1 MDIVTLSIIFI
12 VTIGFIVLSTTRW
25 HLHPFLAL
33 IFAAYGVGTATGVP
47 LLELEETIR
56 EGFGNILGYIGLV
69 ILFGTLIGTILEK
82 TNAAITMANAIQR
95 KLGKRHPAL
104 AMTLIGY
111 IVSIPV
117 FCDSA
122 FVILSSLRRS
132 LISKTGSSAISV
144 TIALSAGLYASH
156 TFVPPTPGPIAAAAN
171 LGISDNLGLVIAVGL
186 VISLSAAFAG
196 YGWAR
201 FVGSRYKTDEDRE
214 FEDMDYEAPE
224 NLPPATKA
232 FAPIFVPILL
242 IAMGSVANFPSFPLG
257 QDTLF
262 AVFSFLGKPL
272 NALIIGFFLAM
283 RLMPALNKETLNDW
297 ISDGLKSAA
306 LIIMITGAGGAFGQ
320 VLKQTPIAELI
331 GGSLSEMN
339 VSLLLPFII
348 AAVLKTAQG
357 SSTVA
362 MVTTSAIIAPLLG
375 DLGLDT
381 DMGTVLAVMA
391 VGAGAMTISHAN
403 DSYFWVV
410 TQFSGMDVST
420 AYKTHT
426 MATLIQGL
434 VALTVLLLLSL
445 FLL

>member
-1 MDIVTLSIIFI
+1 MDLLTLSIIFI
-12 VTIGFIVLSTTRW
+12 VTIVFIVISTTRW

-33 IFAAYGVGTATGVP
+33 IFAAYGVGIATGVP
-47 LLELEETIR
+47 LLKLGETIR
-56 EGFGNILGYIGLV
+56 VGFGNILGYIGLV

-82 TNAAITMANAIQR
+82 SHAAISMANFIQR
-95 KLGKRHPAL
+95 RLGERHPAL

-122 FVILSSLRRS
+122 FVILSSLRKS
-132 LISKTGSSAISV
+132 LISKTGASAVAV
-144 TIALSAGLYASH
+144 TIALSTGLYASH

-171 LGISDNLGLVIAVGL
+171 LGISDNLGMVIVVGL
-186 VISLSAAFAG
+186 LVSLCAALAG
-196 YGWAR
+196 YSWSRYIGD
-201 FVGSRYKTDEDRE
+201 RYKTDEDLQLSVT
-214 FEDMDYEAPE
+214 DYEEPA
-224 NLPPATKA
+224 NLPSTGKA

-242 IAMGSVANFPSFPLG
+242 IALGSVANFPSHPFG
-257 QDTLF
+257 QEGLFTLF
-262 AVFSFLGKPL
+262 AFLGKPI

-297 ISDGLKSAA
+297 MSDGLQSAG

-320 VLKQTPIAELI
+320 VLKATPMAELI
-331 GGSLSEMN
+331 GGSLDGMN
-339 VSLLLPFII
+339 ISLLLPFIL
-348 AAVLKTAQG
+348 AAALKTAQG

-375 DLGLDT
+375 DLGLAS
-381 DMGTVLAVMA
+381 DMGAVLAVMA

-410 TQFSGMDVST
+410 TQFSGMDVAT
-420 AYKTHT
+420 AYRTHT
-426 MATLIQGL
+426 VATLIQGF
-434 VALTVLLLLSL
+434 VALAVILILSL

>member
-1 MDIVTLSIIFI
+1 MDLLTLSIIFL
-12 VTIGFIVLSTTRW
+12 VTIGFIVVSTTRW

-33 IFAAYGVGTATGVP
+33 IFAAYGVGIATGVP
-47 LLELEETIR
+47 LLKLGETIR

-82 TNAAITMANAIQR
+82 SNAAITMANTIQR
-95 KLGKRHPAL
+95 KLGERHPAL
-104 AMTLIGY
+104 AMTFIGY

-132 LISKTGSSAISV
+132 LISKTGASAISV

-186 VISLSAAFAG
+186 VISLSAALAG

-201 FVGSRYKTDEDRE
+201 YVGSRYQTDEDRE
-214 FEDMDYEAPE
+214 FEHMDYAEPD
-224 NLPPATKA
+224 NLPSATKA
-232 FAPIFVPILL
+232 FSPIFVPILL
-242 IAMGSVANFPSFPLG
+242 IALGSVANFPSLPFG
-257 QDTLF
+257 QETLF
-262 AVFSFLGKPL
+262 VFFAFLGKPI

-283 RLMPALNKETLNDW
+283 RLMPALNKETLSDW
-297 ISDGLKSAA
+297 MSDGLKSAA

-331 GGSLSEMN
+331 GSGLDEMN

-348 AAVLKTAQG
+348 AAALKTAQG

-375 DLGLDT
+375 DLGLGT
-381 DMGTVLAVMA
+381 DMGAVLAVMA

-410 TQFSGMDVST
+410 TQFSGMDVAT

-426 MATLIQGL
+426 MATLIQGS

>member
-1 MDIVTLSIIFI
+1 MDLLTLSIIF
-12 VTIGFIVLSTTRW
+12 VATIGFIIVSTTRW

-33 IFAAYGVGTATGVP
+33 IFAAYGIGIATGVP
-47 LLELEETIR
+47 LLELGETIR
-56 EGFGNILGYIGLV
+56 TGFGNILGYIGLV

-82 TNAAITMANAIQR
+82 SNAAITMANTIQQ

-122 FVILSSLRRS
+122 FVILSSLRKS
-132 LISKTGSSAISV
+132 LISRTGASAVSV

-186 VISLSAAFAG
+186 VISFSAALAG
-196 YGWAR
+196 NAWAR
-201 FVGSRYKTDEDRE
+201 YAGSLYKTEEDAE
-214 FEDMDYEAPE
+214 LLLADYSEPD
-224 NLPPATKA
+224 NLPSATKA
-232 FAPIFVPILL
+232 FSPIFVPILL
-242 IAMGSVANFPSFPLG
+242 IALGSVANFPSFPFG
-257 QDTLF
+257 QEGLFTLF
-262 AVFSFLGKPL
+262 TFLGKPI
-272 NALIIGFFLAM
+272 NALIIGFFLSM
-283 RLMPALNKETLNDW
+283 RLLPTFNKETLNDW
-297 ISDGLKSAA
+297 MSDGLKNAA

-320 VLKQTPIAELI
+320 VLKHTPMAELI
-331 GGSLSEMN
+331 GGGLEEMHI
-339 VSLLLPFII
+339 SLLLPFII

-381 DMGTVLAVMA
+381 DMGAVLAVMA

-403 DSYFWVV
+403 DSFFWVV
-410 TQFSGMDVST
+410 TQFSNMNVAT

-434 VALTVLLLLSL
+434 VALVVLLLLSL
-445 FLL
+445 ILL